1 MFYYLNGTLAL
12 VDANLAVIDCGGVGY
27 ACHTTNYTLTKL
39 QLGKPAKL
47 FTYCGI
53 KEDAFDIYGFSTREE
68 LDCFKRLLGVTGV
81 GPKAALSIL
90 SEMTPEGVAMAAA
103 SGDSKK
109 FTKASGVGPKLA
121 QRIVLELKDRVKKMG
136 FTGGTLELTGTDD
149 AGIVSAS
156 QNAEQ
161 AVQALIVL
169 GYTQSEAAQAVAKL
183 DGSLST
189 EELIRGAL
197 KSMASRF

>member
-1 MFYYLNGTLAL
+1 MFYYLSGTVAL
-12 VDANLAVIDCGGVGY
+12 IDANLAVIDCGGVGY
-27 ACHTTNYTLTKL
+27 KCFTSNYTLASL
-39 QLGKPAKL
+39 QTGKPARL
-47 FTYCGI
+47 YTHCNI
-53 KEDAFDIYGFSTREE
+53 REDAFDIFGFASREE
-68 LDCFKRLLGVTGV
+68 LGCFERLLGVSGV